1 MSNKQVIAIFII
13 GIALLLAAFWA
24 GLVIVKQ
31 DAPASANQSA
41 SAAVNQNLASAQA
54 GKAAVN
60 AGLTTRTANQSAI
73 DENAQYV
80 VLIGTFGTLEQAK
93 QLETDMRRDYIATH
107 VQMPSSGDTLFRVVI
122 GPYKKHDA
130 EQVAADLSN
139 KRKGIM
145 IQPWTQ
151 N

>member
-1 MSNKQVIAIFII
+1 MSNKQVVAIFII

-24 GLVIVKQ
+24 GLFIVKQ
-31 DAPASANQSA
+31 DAPASANQSNA
-41 SAAVNQNLASAQA
+41 TPNQNAASGQMGKLAA
-54 GKAAVN
+54 N
-60 AGLTTRTANQSAI
+60 ANLTTRSANSPAT

-80 VLIGTFGTLEQAK
+80 VLIGTFGTIEQAK
-93 QLETDMRRDYIATH
+93 QLESDMRRDYIATH
-107 VQMPSSGDTLFRVVI
+107 VQMPSGGDTLYRVVI
-122 GPYKKHDA
+122 GPYKKRDA

>member
-1 MSNKQVIAIFII
+1 MTNKQVVAIFII

-24 GLVIVKQ
+24 GLLIVKQ
-31 DAPASANQSA
+31 DAPASANQSS
-41 SAAVNQNLASAQA
+41 SAAPNQNAAGQANKPAANANLVTRPPNSAA
-54 GKAAVN
+54 
-60 AGLTTRTANQSAI
+60 T

-93 QLETDMRRDYIATH
+93 QLEAEMRRDYIATH
-107 VQMPSSGDTLFRVVI
+107 VQLPSGGDTLYRVVI
-122 GPYKKHDA
+122 GPYKKRDA

>member
-1 MSNKQVIAIFII
+1 MSNKQVAAIFII

-24 GLVIVKQ
+24 GLLIVKQ
-31 DAPASANQSA
+31 DAPASANQSS
-41 SAAVNQNLASAQA
+41 SAAPNQNAAGQA
-54 GKAAVN
+54 NKPAAN
-60 AGLTTRTANQSAI
+60 ANLVSRPPGAAAT

-107 VQMPSSGDTLFRVVI
+107 VQLPSSGDTLYRVVI
-122 GPYKKHDA
+122 GPYKKRDA